1 MYLSFHR
8 SLALR
13 SNCCFQHV
21 YKLFRFKVRSYMIV
35 HQNGVS
41 STQVSLISEE
51 PSNCWHRI
59 PSKRSERSQYSLLH
73 LQKFVERK
81 VRHCEGL
88 EYFLISLEGKSFP
101 CRRPAFASWFI
112 RTCTFATR
120 WKQNWNCR
128 SQRINEPGQI
138 TGRLFHSQFFLVF
151 TLL

>member
-21 YKLFRFKVRSYMIV
+21 YKLFHFKVRLCMIV
-35 HQNGVS
+35 HQYGVS
-41 STQVSLISEE
+41 STRVFPRNRVIVDIVFLQNVLNEASTHSCICGDL
-51 PSNCWHRI
+51 SN
-59 PSKRSERSQYSLLH
+59 E
-73 LQKFVERK
+73 K

-88 EYFLISLEGKSFP
+88 EYFLISLEGKVFP
-101 CRRPAFASWFI
+101 CRRPAFPSWFI

-120 WKQNWNCR
+120 WKQNRNCR
-128 SQRINEPGQI
+128 SQRINELGQI
-138 TGRLFHSQFFLVF
+138 TGRLFRSQFFLMF